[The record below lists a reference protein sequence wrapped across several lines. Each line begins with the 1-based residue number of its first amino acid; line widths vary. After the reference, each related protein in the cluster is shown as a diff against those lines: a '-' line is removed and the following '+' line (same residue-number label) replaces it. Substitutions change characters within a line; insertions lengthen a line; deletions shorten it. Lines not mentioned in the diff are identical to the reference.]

1 MATPKQNVLQDI
13 FSELTN
19 PHYKIALTLNGG
31 DKKIEGFVMDDISL
45 RFDSYY
51 GSLSQIF
58 DTQQLNVIGGA
69 IQSLLPGWEHQYA
82 IVTFYSSIMYWTGYS
97 HFEIQLE
104 LLYPIIDQESYQ
116 RYKSNIETIVS
127 SVVPDMSSSTFLVVA
142 PNKYD
147 PTTVGGLKVHPN
159 GTWNLAIGQWLRA
172 PGLLITS
179 ANFGFSRQAV
189 HPFPNSAKSAPMVA
203 RVSLNL
209 RSWRLYTADEV
220 RALFVL

>member
-1 MATPKQNVLQDI
+1 MADTILQDI
-13 FSELTN
+13 FSELEN
-19 PHYKIALTLNGG
+19 PHYKIVLRLNGG
-31 DKKIEGFVMDDISL
+31 GKEIKGFVMDDISL

-58 DTQQLNVIGGA
+58 DTQQVNVLGGA
-69 IQSLLPGWEHQYA
+69 FQSLIPGWEHQYA

-97 HFEIQLE
+97 HFEIQLD
-104 LLYPIIDQESYQ
+104 LLYPIIDLDSYQ

-127 SVVPDMSSSTFLVVA
+127 SVVPDMSSSSFLVVA
-142 PNKYD
+142 PNEYD
-147 PTTVGGLKVHPN
+147 PTSVGGLRVHPR
-159 GTWNLAIGQWLRA
+159 GTWNLAIGQWLLA

-189 HPFPNSAKSAPMVA
+189 HPIPRSEKSVPMVA

-220 RALFVL
+220 KSLFTL